1 MARKPSK
8 SGSSGS
14 FISRRNIVRGLIGLF
29 SVLLLIFIINSPLL
43 KIGYVKVTGNSYLP
57 REDVLEIARVKEP
70 LNIFSVQTDVIQNYL
85 QSDLRIDTA
94 KVWRDF
100 PNCLNI
106 EITERL
112 PVAVMNCNYGYINLD
127 KNSVVIDVYTDVKKI
142 QKPVITGVVLQD
154 VYIGDN
160 INDATTKKVLVYLG
174 LLSNDVLGQVRQIN
188 IADKEH
194 IELYTVKGTRIILGN
209 LDNAEKIAGKTQ
221 EIFNDMNSTSIP
233 VEYIDLSYS
242 RPVLKIKQ

>member
-1 MARKPSK
+1 MVKKPDK
-8 SGSSGS
+8 SGS
-14 FISRRNIVRGLIGLF
+14 FISGRNIVRGLIGLF
-29 SVLLLIFIINSPLL
+29 CILLLIFIIKSSLL
-43 KIGYVKVTGNSYLP
+43 KIGYVKVTGNLYLP
-57 REDVLEIARVKEP
+57 REEVLKIAQIQEP
-70 LNIFSVQTDVIQNYL
+70 LNIFSVQTNVIQDYL

-112 PVAVMNCNYGYINLD
+112 PVAVMNCNYGYVNLD

-142 QKPVITGVVLQD
+142 QKPIITGIILQD

-160 INDATTKKVLVYLG
+160 INNDAVKRILVYLG
-174 LLSNDVLGQVRQIN
+174 LLSNDILGQVRRIN
-188 IADKEH
+188 IVNKEH
-194 IELYTVKGTRIILGN
+194 IELYTVKGERIILGD
-209 LDNAEKIAGKTQ
+209 LEDARKLADRTQ
-221 EIFNDMNSTSIP
+221 EFFNDMNTTTIP
-233 VEYIDLSYS
+233 IEYIDLSYS

>member
-1 MARKPSK
+1 MSK
-8 SGSSGS
+8 NPGKSRQ
-14 FISRRNIVRGLIGLF
+14 FISKRNIVRGLIGLF
-29 SVLLLIFIINSPLL
+29 SILMLIFIINSPLL

-57 REDVLEIARVKEP
+57 REDVLQIARIKEP
-70 LNIFSVQTDVIQNYL
+70 LNIFSVQTDVIQDYL
-85 QSDLRIDTA
+85 QNDLRIDTA

-112 PVAVMNCNYGYINLD
+112 PVAVMNCNYGYVNLD
-127 KNSVVIDVYTDVKKI
+127 KNSVVIDIYTDAKKI
-142 QKPVITGVVLQD
+142 QKPVITGMVLQD
-154 VYIGDN
+154 VYIGDS
-160 INDATTKKVLVYLG
+160 INDDTVKKILVYLG
-174 LLSNDVLGQVRQIN
+174 LLNNEVLSQIRQVN

-194 IELYTVKGTRIILGN
+194 IELYTVKGTKIILGN
-209 LDNAEKIAGKTQ
+209 LEDVEKIAEKTQ
-221 EIFNDMNSTSIP
+221 EIFKDVSTTTIP

>member
-1 MARKPSK
+1 MSK
-8 SGSSGS
+8 NPGKSRQ
-14 FISRRNIVRGLIGLF
+14 FISKRNIVRGLIGLF
-29 SVLLLIFIINSPLL
+29 SILMLIFIINSPLL

-57 REDVLEIARVKEP
+57 REDVLQIARIKEP
-70 LNIFSVQTDVIQNYL
+70 LNIFSVQTDVIQGYL
-85 QSDLRIDTA
+85 QNDLRIDTA

-112 PVAVMNCNYGYINLD
+112 PVAVMNCNYGYVNLD
-127 KNSVVIDVYTDVKKI
+127 KNSVVIDIYTDAKKI
-142 QKPVITGVVLQD
+142 QKPVITGMVLQD
-154 VYIGDN
+154 VYIGDS
-160 INDATTKKVLVYLG
+160 INDDTVKKILVYLG
-174 LLSNDVLGQVRQIN
+174 LLNNEVLSQIRQVN

-194 IELYTVKGTRIILGN
+194 IELYTVKGTKIILGN
-209 LDNAEKIAGKTQ
+209 LEDVEKIAEKTQ
-221 EIFNDMNSTSIP
+221 EIFKDMSTTTIP

>member
-1 MARKPSK
+1 MSK
-8 SGSSGS
+8 NPGKSRQ
-14 FISRRNIVRGLIGLF
+14 FISKRNIVRGLIGLF
-29 SVLLLIFIINSPLL
+29 SILMLIFIINSPLL

-57 REDVLEIARVKEP
+57 REDVLQIARIKEP
-70 LNIFSVQTDVIQNYL
+70 LNIFSVQTDVIQDYL
-85 QSDLRIDTA
+85 QNDLRIDTA

-112 PVAVMNCNYGYINLD
+112 PVAVMNCNYGYVNLD
-127 KNSVVIDVYTDVKKI
+127 KNSVVIDIYTDAKKI
-142 QKPVITGVVLQD
+142 QKPVITGMILQD
-154 VYIGDN
+154 VYIGDS
-160 INDATTKKVLVYLG
+160 INDDTVKKILVYLG
-174 LLSNDVLGQVRQIN
+174 LLNNEVLSQIRQVN

-194 IELYTVKGTRIILGN
+194 IELYTVKGTKIILGN
-209 LDNAEKIAGKTQ
+209 LEDVEKIAEKTQ
-221 EIFNDMNSTSIP
+221 EIFKDMSTTTIP

>member
-1 MARKPSK
+1 MSK
-8 SGSSGS
+8 NPGKSRQ
-14 FISRRNIVRGLIGLF
+14 FISKRNIVRGLIGLF
-29 SVLLLIFIINSPLL
+29 SILMLIFIINSPLL

-57 REDVLEIARVKEP
+57 REDVLQIARIKEP
-70 LNIFSVQTDVIQNYL
+70 LNIFSVQTDVIQDYL
-85 QSDLRIDTA
+85 QNDLRIDTA

-112 PVAVMNCNYGYINLD
+112 PVAVMNCNYGYVNLD
-127 KNSVVIDVYTDVKKI
+127 KNSVVIDIYTDTKKI
-142 QKPVITGVVLQD
+142 QKPVITGMVLQD
-154 VYIGDN
+154 VYIGDS
-160 INDATTKKVLVYLG
+160 INDDTVKKILVYLG
-174 LLSNDVLGQVRQIN
+174 LLNNEVLSQIRQVN

-194 IELYTVKGTRIILGN
+194 IELYTVKGTKIILGN
-209 LDNAEKIAGKTQ
+209 LEDVEKIAEKTQ
-221 EIFNDMNSTSIP
+221 EIFKDMSTTTIP

>member
-1 MARKPSK
+1 MSK
-8 SGSSGS
+8 NPGKSRQ
-14 FISRRNIVRGLIGLF
+14 FISKRNIVRGLIGLF
-29 SVLLLIFIINSPLL
+29 SILMLIFIINSPLL

-57 REDVLEIARVKEP
+57 REDVLQIARIKEP
-70 LNIFSVQTDVIQNYL
+70 LNIFSVQTDVIQGYL
-85 QSDLRIDTA
+85 QNDLRIDTA

-112 PVAVMNCNYGYINLD
+112 PVAVMNCNYGYVNLD
-127 KNSVVIDVYTDVKKI
+127 KNSVVIDIYTDAKKI
-142 QKPVITGVVLQD
+142 QKPVITGIVLQD

-160 INDATTKKVLVYLG
+160 VSDDIVKKILVYLG
-174 LLSNDVLGQVRQIN
+174 LLNDEVLNQIRQVN
-188 IADKEH
+188 IVNKDH
-194 IELYTVKGTRIILGN
+194 VELYTVKGTKIILGN
-209 LDNAEKIAGKTQ
+209 LNNVEKIAEKTQ
-221 EIFNDMNSTSIP
+221 EIFKDMSTTTIP

>member
-1 MARKPSK
+1 MSK
-8 SGSSGS
+8 NPGKSRQ
-14 FISRRNIVRGLIGLF
+14 FISKRNIVRGLIGLF
-29 SVLLLIFIINSPLL
+29 SILMLIFIINSPLL

-57 REDVLEIARVKEP
+57 REDVLQIARIKEP
-70 LNIFSVQTDVIQNYL
+70 LNIFSVQTDVIQDYL
-85 QSDLRIDTA
+85 QNDLRIDTA

-112 PVAVMNCNYGYINLD
+112 PVAVMNCNYGYVNLD
-127 KNSVVIDVYTDVKKI
+127 KNSVVIDIYTDAKKI
-142 QKPVITGVVLQD
+142 QKPVITGMVLQD
-154 VYIGDN
+154 VYIGDS
-160 INDATTKKVLVYLG
+160 INDDTVKKILVYLG
-174 LLSNDVLGQVRQIN
+174 LLNNEVLSQIRQVN

-194 IELYTVKGTRIILGN
+194 IELYTVKGTKIILGN
-209 LDNAEKIAGKTQ
+209 LEDVEKIAEKTQ
-221 EIFNDMNSTSIP
+221 EIFKDMSTTTIP